1 MKLENIIILKCVQ
14 ALEQSKNKANRTSAD
29 SKERLYWVGFF
40 VWGQGV
46 YLEFLQVFFSNEVSS
61 ED

>member
-1 MKLENIIILKCVQ
+1 MKLENVIILKRGQ

-46 YLEFLQVFFSNEVSS
+46 YLEFLKVFF
-61 ED
+61 